1 MTEFLQSQ
9 GWCTAEVLSKQRAP
23 AHKGA
28 RWLFKATPPST
39 SYNEQESWTYE
50 SDDDEMCIFITK
62 APARVP
68 KVQDTWTVPAPK
80 PSWKKQSEMKIDAQ
94 GGNAKPKE
102 NTREVY
108 NSEQV
113 HPTLLDADDDE
124 DVKEEAH
131 TRKPRARSQP
141 QRERSRSPAQRANE
155 NPDDTENRSESS
167 ARSKS
172 SKRYPTGHNGP
183 TSIVPYLCFD
193 FCKQSVL
200 DGPEPT
206 KVDNC
211 GYRVLCCGLEGKET
225 SDSDIARKAG
235 ILRCEAIGHIRKHYA
250 RYANFYAP
258 RNSSEPAT
266 LQEWL
271 DQAKDPTFWI
281 EGMQLQAVCEK
292 KGVPLVIWHQLD
304 DTCGAEVSSLLDGMG
319 RTTPKLLKEEVR
331 SS

>member
-50 SDDDEMCIFITK
+50 SDDDDDDDDDDEMCIFITK
-62 APARVP
+62 VPARVP

-80 PSWKKQSEMKIDAQ
+80 PSWKKQSHMKIDAQ

-124 DVKEEAH
+124 DMKEEAH

-141 QRERSRSPAQRANE
+141 QRERSRSPPQRANE
-155 NPDDTENRSESS
+155 NPDDTENRSRSPLH
-167 ARSKS
+167 ARK
-172 SKRYPTGHNGP
+172 
-183 TSIVPYLCFD
+183 VPKDTQPATTAQPQSFHTFAFD
-193 FCKQSVL
+193 F
-200 DGPEPT
+200 
-206 KVDNC
+206 
-211 GYRVLCCGLEGKET
+211 
-225 SDSDIARKAG
+225 
-235 ILRCEAIGHIRKHYA
+235 
-250 RYANFYAP
+250 
-258 RNSSEPAT
+258 
-266 LQEWL
+266 
-271 DQAKDPTFWI
+271 
-281 EGMQLQAVCEK
+281 LQAIRAGWTRTD
-292 KGVPLVIWHQLD
+292 KGGQLWIQSF
-304 DTCGAEVSSLLDGMG
+304 VLWS
-319 RTTPKLLKEEVR
+319 
-331 SS
+331 